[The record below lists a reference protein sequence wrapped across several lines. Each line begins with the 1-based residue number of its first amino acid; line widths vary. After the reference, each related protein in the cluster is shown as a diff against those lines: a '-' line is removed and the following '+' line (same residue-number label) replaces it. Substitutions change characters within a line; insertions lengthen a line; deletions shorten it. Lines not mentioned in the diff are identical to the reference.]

1 MNLGT
6 SAFPFCSL
14 ELISDMKIVYYCQHV
29 LGMGHY
35 FRSLEICKAFKDH
48 EVILVSGGM
57 SMNMPVP
64 GHVREVSLL
73 PLSMDPDFSRLESDS
88 DIGTV
93 EQIKAARKQALYDL
107 FLCECPDLFMVEL
120 FPFGRKAFGFELIP
134 IFDGIR
140 QGKLCPSRVVCS
152 LRDVLVEKNDTQ
164 AYESRVIAALNQW
177 FDALL
182 IHSDAAIVKLD
193 ETFSRMTDIRIP
205 VVYTGF
211 VTPRPLKGDRAVM
224 RHKFGIDDDSRLIV
238 ASAGGGKVGFLLLDA
253 VIRAF
258 EMITLEADV
267 YLWVFTG
274 PFMESDAVR
283 HLQKMGTDRIL
294 VSRFTPDFTA
304 CLSAAD
310 LSVSM
315 AGYNTCMNILA
326 ARVPSLVWP
335 FAQNRE
341 QRLRAERIAEMG
353 GMRILDDTDLE
364 PKHLAGIMTRNLT
377 EGARPGY
384 SVDLDGAV
392 HSHDWIQAWME
403 TQRND

>member
-1 MNLGT
+1 
-6 SAFPFCSL
+6 
-14 ELISDMKIVYYCQHV
+14 
-29 LGMGHY
+29 
-35 FRSLEICKAFKDH
+35 
-48 EVILVSGGM
+48 
-57 SMNMPVP
+57 MNMPVP
-64 GHVREVSLL
+64 EHVREVSLL
-73 PLSMDPDFSRLESDS
+73 PLRMDPNFSRLESDS
-88 DIGTV
+88 GVGTV
-93 EQIKAARKQALYDL
+93 EQIKAARQEALYEL
-107 FLCECPDLFMVEL
+107 FLSECPDLFMVEL

-140 QGKLCPSRVVCS
+140 QKRLCPSRVVCS

-211 VTPRPLKGDRAVM
+211 VTPRPLKGDRTAV
-224 RHKFGIDDDSRLIV
+224 RQKLGIDDGSRLIV
-238 ASAGGGKVGFLLLDA
+238 ASAGGGKVGFVLLDA
-253 VIRAF
+253 VIQAF
-258 EMITLEADV
+258 EMISPESDV
-267 YLWVFTG
+267 HLKVFTG
-274 PFMESDAVR
+274 PFMENDAVR
-283 HLQKMGTDRIL
+283 HLQEMGTDRIA
-294 VSRFTPDFTA
+294 VSRFTPDFPA
-304 CLSAAD
+304 YLSAAD

-335 FAQNRE
+335 FSQNRE

-353 GMRILDDTDLE
+353 GMRILDDADLE
-364 PKHLAGIMTRNLT
+364 PKQLAGLMTRILS
-377 EGARPGY
+377 ERVRPVY
-384 SVDLDGAV
+384 PVDLDGAV
-392 HSHDWIQAWME
+392 HSLDWIQSWME

>member
-14 ELISDMKIVYYCQHV
+14 ELISDMKIVYYCQHI

-140 QGKLCPSRVVCS
+140 QGRLCPSRVVCS
-152 LRDVLVEKNDTQ
+152 LRDVLVEKNDIQ

-182 IHSDAAIVKLD
+182 IHSDAAIIKLD

-267 YLWVFTG
+267 HLWVFTG
-274 PFMESDAVR
+274 PFMESDSVR
-283 HLQKMGTDRIL
+283 HPRKWVRIGFWFRGL
-294 VSRFTPDFTA
+294 LPILRPVFPRRIF
-304 CLSAAD
+304 LSA
-310 LSVSM
+310 
-315 AGYNTCMNILA
+315 
-326 ARVPSLVWP
+326 WP
-335 FAQNRE
+335 
-341 QRLRAERIAEMG
+341 
-353 GMRILDDTDLE
+353 DTI
-364 PKHLAGIMTRNLT
+364 PA
-377 EGARPGY
+377 
-384 SVDLDGAV
+384 
-392 HSHDWIQAWME
+392 
-403 TQRND
+403 

>member
-1 MNLGT
+1 
-6 SAFPFCSL
+6 
-14 ELISDMKIVYYCQHV
+14 MKIVYYCQHV

-35 FRSLEICKAFKDH
+35 FRSLEICKAFKGH
-48 EVILVSGGM
+48 EVILVSGGTP
-57 SMNMPVP
+57 MNMTVP
-64 GHVREVSLL
+64 EHVREVGLL
-73 PLSMDPDFSRLESDS
+73 PLSMDSDFSRLKADS
-88 DIGTV
+88 DIGTI
-93 EQIKAARKQALYDL
+93 EQIKAERQQALYDL

-134 IFDGIR
+134 LFDAIR
-140 QGKLCPSRVVCS
+140 QKKLCQSRVVCS
-152 LRDVLVEKNDTQ
+152 LRDILVEKNDTR
-164 AYESRVIAALNQW
+164 AYETRVVTALNKW

-182 IHSDAAIVKLD
+182 IHSDAAILKLD

-211 VTPRPLKGDRAVM
+211 VTPRPLKGDRAAV
-224 RHKFGIDDDSRLIV
+224 RHILGIDDDSRLIV
-238 ASAGGGKVGFLLLDA
+238 GSAGGGKVGFVLLDA

-258 EMITLEADV
+258 EMIAIEADV
-267 YLWVFTG
+267 RLQVFTG
-274 PFMESDAVR
+274 PFMEHDAFR
-283 HLQKMGTDRIL
+283 RLQDMATDRIA
-294 VSRFTPDFTA
+294 VSRFTPDFPA
-304 CLSAAD
+304 WLSAAD

-341 QRLRAERIAEMG
+341 QRLRAGRIAEMG
-353 GMRILDDTDLE
+353 GMRILEDTDLE
-364 PKHLAGIMTRNLT
+364 SDHLADLMSRVLT
-377 EGARPGY
+377 EAVRPGD

-392 HSHDWIQAWME
+392 HTVDWIQSWMK

>member
-1 MNLGT
+1 
-6 SAFPFCSL
+6 
-14 ELISDMKIVYYCQHV
+14 MKIIYYCQHV

-35 FRSLEICKAFKDH
+35 FRSLEICKAFKGH
-48 EVILVSGGM
+48 EVMLVSGGE

-64 GHVREVSLL
+64 EHVREVSLL
-73 PLSMDPDFSRLESDS
+73 PLRMDADFSRLESDS
-88 DIGTV
+88 DTGTV
-93 EQIKAARKQALYDL
+93 EQIKAARQQALYDL

-134 IFDGIR
+134 IFEGIGQR
-140 QGKLCPSRVVCS
+140 RLCPSRVVCS
-152 LRDVLVEKNDTQ
+152 LRDVLVEKNDTH

-193 ETFSRMTDIRIP
+193 ETFSRMADIRIP

-211 VTPRPLKGDRAVM
+211 VTPRPNKGDRAAI
-224 RHKFGIDDDSRLIV
+224 RHKIGMDDDSRLIV
-238 ASAGGGKVGFLLLDA
+238 ASAGGGKVGVVLLDA

-258 EMITLEADV
+258 ELISSEADV
-267 YLWVFTG
+267 RLQVFTG
-274 PFMESDAVR
+274 PFMENDAFR
-283 HLQKMGTDRIL
+283 RLQEMGTDRIW
-294 VSRFTPDFTA
+294 VSRFTTDFPA
-304 CLSAAD
+304 WLSAAD

-335 FAQNRE
+335 FSQNRE
-341 QRLRAERIAEMG
+341 QRLRAERIAETG
-353 GMRILDDTDLE
+353 GMRILEDADLG
-364 PKHLAGIMTRNLT
+364 PKKLAGLLTRTLT
-377 EGARPGY
+377 ERTRPGN

-392 HSHDWIQAWME
+392 HSLNWIQSWME
-403 TQRND
+403 TKRND

>member
-1 MNLGT
+1 
-6 SAFPFCSL
+6 
-14 ELISDMKIVYYCQHV
+14 MKIIYYCQHV

-35 FRSLEICKAFKDH
+35 FRSLEICKAFKGH
-48 EVILVSGGM
+48 EVMLVSGGE

-64 GHVREVSLL
+64 EHVREVSLL
-73 PLSMDPDFSRLESDS
+73 PLRMDADFSRLESDS
-88 DIGTV
+88 DTGTV
-93 EQIKAARKQALYDL
+93 EQIKAARQQALYDL

-134 IFDGIR
+134 IFEGIGQR
-140 QGKLCPSRVVCS
+140 RLCPSRVVCS
-152 LRDVLVEKNDTQ
+152 LRDVLVEKNDTH

-193 ETFSRMTDIRIP
+193 ETFSRMADIRIP

-211 VTPRPLKGDRAVM
+211 VTPMPNKGDRAAI
-224 RHKFGIDDDSRLIV
+224 RHKIGMDDDSRLIV
-238 ASAGGGKVGFLLLDA
+238 ASAGGGKVGVVLLDA

-258 EMITLEADV
+258 ELISSEADV
-267 YLWVFTG
+267 RLQVFTG
-274 PFMESDAVR
+274 PFMENDAFR
-283 HLQKMGTDRIL
+283 RLQEMGTDRIW
-294 VSRFTPDFTA
+294 VSRFTTDFPA
-304 CLSAAD
+304 WLSAAD

-335 FAQNRE
+335 FSQNRE
-341 QRLRAERIAEMG
+341 QRLRAERIAETG
-353 GMRILDDTDLE
+353 GMRILEDADLG
-364 PKHLAGIMTRNLT
+364 PKKLAGLLTRTLT
-377 EGARPGY
+377 ERTRPGN

-392 HSHDWIQAWME
+392 HSLNWIQSWME
-403 TQRND
+403 TKRND

>member
-1 MNLGT
+1 
-6 SAFPFCSL
+6 
-14 ELISDMKIVYYCQHV
+14 MKIVYYCQHV

-35 FRSLEICKAFKDH
+35 FRSLEICKAFKGH
-48 EVILVSGGM
+48 EVILVSGGA

-64 GHVREVSLL
+64 EHIREVSLS

-88 DIGTV
+88 DFGTV
-93 EQIKAARKQALYDL
+93 EQIKAARQQVLYDL
-107 FLCECPDLFMVEL
+107 FLCECPDIFMVEL

-140 QGKLCPSRVVCS
+140 QKRLCPSRVVCS
-152 LRDVLVEKNDTQ
+152 LRDVLVEKKDTLT
-164 AYESRVIAALNQW
+164 YESRVIAALNQW

-211 VTPRPLKGDRAVM
+211 VTPRPLKNDRTAI
-224 RHKFGIDDDSRLIV
+224 RHKLRIDDDSRLIV
-238 ASAGGGKVGFLLLDA
+238 ASAGGGKVGFVLLNA

-258 EMITLEADV
+258 EKISLEADT
-267 YLWVFTG
+267 YLQVFTG

-283 HLQKMGTDRIL
+283 RLQEMGTDRIA
-294 VSRFTPDFTA
+294 VSRFTPDFPA
-304 CLSAAD
+304 YLSAAD

-315 AGYNTCMNILA
+315 AGYNTCMNIMA
-326 ARVPSLVWP
+326 AQVPSLVWP
-335 FAQNRE
+335 FSQNRE

-353 GMRILDDTDLE
+353 GMRILEDTDLE
-364 PKHLAGIMTRNLT
+364 PKHLAGLLTMNLT
-377 EGARPGY
+377 ERTRPGY

-392 HSHDWIQAWME
+392 HSLDWIQSWME
-403 TQRND
+403 T

>member
-1 MNLGT
+1 
-6 SAFPFCSL
+6 
-14 ELISDMKIVYYCQHV
+14 MKIVYYCQHV

-35 FRSLEICKAFKDH
+35 FRSLEICKAFKGH
-48 EVILVSGGM
+48 EVILVSGGA

-64 GHVREVSLL
+64 EHIREVSLS

-88 DIGTV
+88 DFGTV
-93 EQIKAARKQALYDL
+93 KQIKAFRQQVLYDL
-107 FLCECPDLFMVEL
+107 FLCECPDIFMVEL

-140 QGKLCPSRVVCS
+140 QKRLCPSRVVCS
-152 LRDVLVEKNDTQ
+152 LRDVLVEKKDTLT
-164 AYESRVIAALNQW
+164 YESRVIAALNQW

-211 VTPRPLKGDRAVM
+211 VTPRPLKNDRTAI
-224 RHKFGIDDDSRLIV
+224 RHKLRIDDDSRLIV
-238 ASAGGGKVGFLLLDA
+238 ASAGGGKVGFVLLNA
-253 VIRAF
+253 VILAF
-258 EMITLEADV
+258 EKISLEADA
-267 YLWVFTG
+267 YLQVFTG

-283 HLQKMGTDRIL
+283 HLQEMGTDRIV
-294 VSRFTPDFTA
+294 VSQFTPDFPA
-304 CLSAAD
+304 YLSAAD

-315 AGYNTCMNILA
+315 AGYNTCMNIMA
-326 ARVPSLVWP
+326 AQVPSLVWP
-335 FAQNRE
+335 FSQNRE

-353 GMRILDDTDLE
+353 GMQILEDADLE
-364 PKHLAGIMTRNLT
+364 PKHLAGLMTRNLT
-377 EGARPGY
+377 ERTRPSY

-392 HSHDWIQAWME
+392 HSLDWIQSWME
-403 TQRND
+403 IQRNN

>member
-1 MNLGT
+1 
-6 SAFPFCSL
+6 
-14 ELISDMKIVYYCQHV
+14 MKIVYYCQHV

-35 FRSLEICKAFKDH
+35 FRSLEICKAFRGH
-48 EVILVSGGM
+48 EVILVSGGA

-64 GHVREVSLL
+64 EHIREVSLS

-88 DIGTV
+88 DFGTV
-93 EQIKAARKQALYDL
+93 EQIKAVRQQVLYDL
-107 FLCECPDLFMVEL
+107 FLCECPDIFMVEL

-140 QGKLCPSRVVCS
+140 QKRLCPSRVVCS
-152 LRDVLVEKNDTQ
+152 LRDVLVEKKDTLT
-164 AYESRVIAALNQW
+164 YESRVIAALNQW

-211 VTPRPLKGDRAVM
+211 VTPRPLKNDRTAI
-224 RHKFGIDDDSRLIV
+224 RHKLRIDDDSRLIV
-238 ASAGGGKVGFLLLDA
+238 ASAGGGKVGFVLLNA

-258 EMITLEADV
+258 EKISLEADT
-267 YLWVFTG
+267 YLQVFTG

-283 HLQKMGTDRIL
+283 RLQEMGTDRIA
-294 VSRFTPDFTA
+294 VSRFTPDFPA
-304 CLSAAD
+304 YLSAAD

-315 AGYNTCMNILA
+315 AGYNTCMNIMA
-326 ARVPSLVWP
+326 AQVPSLVWP
-335 FAQNRE
+335 FSQNRE

-353 GMRILDDTDLE
+353 GMRILEDTDLE
-364 PKHLAGIMTRNLT
+364 PKHLAGLLTMNLT
-377 EGARPGY
+377 ERTRPGY

-392 HSHDWIQAWME
+392 HSLDWIQSWME
-403 TQRND
+403 T

>member
-1 MNLGT
+1 
-6 SAFPFCSL
+6 
-14 ELISDMKIVYYCQHV
+14 MKIIYYCQHV

-35 FRSLEICKAFKDH
+35 FRSLEICKAFKGH
-48 EVILVSGGM
+48 EVILVSGGT

-64 GHVREVSLL
+64 EHVREVSLL
-73 PLSMDPDFSRLESDS
+73 PLRMDPNFSRLESDS
-88 DIGTV
+88 GVGTV
-93 EQIKAARKQALYDL
+93 EQIKAARQEALYEL
-107 FLCECPDLFMVEL
+107 FLSECPDLFMVEL

-140 QGKLCPSRVVCS
+140 QKRLCPSRVVCS

-211 VTPRPLKGDRAVM
+211 VTPRPLKGDRTAV
-224 RHKFGIDDDSRLIV
+224 RQKLGIDDGSRLIV
-238 ASAGGGKVGFLLLDA
+238 ASAGGGKVGFVLLDA
-253 VIRAF
+253 VIQAF
-258 EMITLEADV
+258 EMISPESDV
-267 YLWVFTG
+267 HLKVFTG
-274 PFMESDAVR
+274 PFMENDAVR
-283 HLQKMGTDRIL
+283 HLQEMGTDRIA
-294 VSRFTPDFTA
+294 VSRFTPDFPA
-304 CLSAAD
+304 YLSAAD

-335 FAQNRE
+335 FSQNRE

-353 GMRILDDTDLE
+353 GMRILDDADLE
-364 PKHLAGIMTRNLT
+364 PKQLAGLMTRILS
-377 EGARPGY
+377 ERVRPVY
-384 SVDLDGAV
+384 PVDLDGAV
-392 HSHDWIQAWME
+392 HSLDWIQSWME

>member
-1 MNLGT
+1 
-6 SAFPFCSL
+6 
-14 ELISDMKIVYYCQHV
+14 MKIIYYCQYV

-48 EVILVSGGM
+48 EVILVSGGT

-64 GHVREVSLL
+64 EHIRQVSLL
-73 PLSMDPDFSRLESDS
+73 PLRMDPDFSRLESDS
-88 DIGTV
+88 DIETV
-93 EQIKAARKQALYDL
+93 EQIKAARQQALYDL
-107 FLCECPDLFMVEL
+107 FLCECPDLSMVEL

-140 QGKLCPSRVVCS
+140 QRRLCPSRVICS

-164 AYESRVIAALNQW
+164 AYESRVITVLNQW

-182 IHSDAAIVKLD
+182 IHSDATIVKLD

-211 VTPRPLKGDRAVM
+211 VTPRPLKGDRTAI
-224 RHKFGIDDDSRLIV
+224 RHKLGIDDHSRLIV
-238 ASAGGGKVGFLLLDA
+238 ASAGGGKVGFVLLDA

-258 EMITLEADV
+258 EMILLEADV
-267 YLWVFTG
+267 YLQVFTG

-283 HLQKMGTDRIL
+283 RLQEMGTDRIA
-294 VSRFTPDFTA
+294 VSRFTPDFPA
-304 CLSAAD
+304 YLSAAD

-335 FAQNRE
+335 FSQNRE

-353 GMRILDDTDLE
+353 GMRILEDADLE
-364 PKHLAGIMTRNLT
+364 PKPLAALMTRNLT
-377 EGARPGY
+377 ERVRPGC

-392 HSHDWIQAWME
+392 HSLDWIQAWME

>member
-1 MNLGT
+1 
-6 SAFPFCSL
+6 
-14 ELISDMKIVYYCQHV
+14 MKIVYYCQHV

-35 FRSLEICKAFKDH
+35 FRSLEICKAFKGH
-48 EVILVSGGM
+48 EVILVSGGA

-64 GHVREVSLL
+64 EHIREVSLS

-88 DIGTV
+88 DFGTV
-93 EQIKAARKQALYDL
+93 KQIKAFRQQVLYDL
-107 FLCECPDLFMVEL
+107 FLCECPDIFMVEL

-140 QGKLCPSRVVCS
+140 QKRLCPSRVVCS
-152 LRDVLVEKNDTQ
+152 LRDVLVEKKDTLT
-164 AYESRVIAALNQW
+164 YESRVIAALNQW

-211 VTPRPLKGDRAVM
+211 VTPRPLKNDRTAI
-224 RHKFGIDDDSRLIV
+224 RHKLRIDDDSRLIV
-238 ASAGGGKVGFLLLDA
+238 ASAGGGKVGFVLLNA

-258 EMITLEADV
+258 EKISLEADT
-267 YLWVFTG
+267 YLQVFTG

-283 HLQKMGTDRIL
+283 RLQEMGTDRIA
-294 VSRFTPDFTA
+294 VSRFTPDFPA
-304 CLSAAD
+304 YLSAAD

-315 AGYNTCMNILA
+315 AGYNTCMNIMA
-326 ARVPSLVWP
+326 AQVPSLVWP
-335 FAQNRE
+335 FSQNRE

-353 GMRILDDTDLE
+353 GMRILEDADLE
-364 PKHLAGIMTRNLT
+364 PKHLAGLMTRNLT
-377 EGARPGY
+377 ERTRPGY

-392 HSHDWIQAWME
+392 HSLDWIQSWME
-403 TQRND
+403 T